1 MFSSGITLLNKL
13 FQRRT
18 KDYRIVFSP
27 DKTEGYSLVLDGL
40 GGEVPAL
47 LPAIQRHEVHVELLQ
62 LIVIINFIRFMP
74 RHINNVSHKTLNI
87 ATQHVMDQTILGLSP
102 NKEAILGERFL

>member
-1 MFSSGITLLNKL
+1 M
-13 FQRRT
+13 
-18 KDYRIVFSP
+18 
-27 DKTEGYSLVLDGL
+27 
-40 GGEVPAL
+40 
-47 LPAIQRHEVHVELLQ
+47 ELLQ